1 MSDQKI
7 YYKDWPKNVPKTIDI
22 PNKTLVDFLEESV
35 KKYPN
40 NVITNFMGFHLT
52 YTQLQDIAYRTAKKL
67 NELGLQKGETV
78 ALQFTNNPAYI
89 SYYYGVLKAG
99 GVVTNLSPLFKSLE
113 VKRQLNDS
121 DAKIYIGWEGFN
133 GIVEPIIKDT
143 DVRHKFYSNLGPYLT
158 PDPMA
163 PPEYPMGGEPTFEDL
178 IRETSPDPPEVNIKS
193 EDIAMLQYTGG
204 TTGFPKGAMLT
215 HMNIVAN
222 VYQIKTWLAGIREG
236 EENFLAVLPF
246 YHIYMC
252 FVMNAVVHMGNTL
265 TCVFNPRETHE
276 VIEAIE
282 STKVTIFPGIA
293 PLFNNINNFE
303 GIEKHDLS
311 SIKFCFSGAAPL
323 PDDVRK
329 RFEELSGAKVR
340 EVYGLTEM
348 SPAVT
353 ANTFGDN
360 FKSGTAGMPLPNTD
374 VKIVSAD
381 GKVLGLNE
389 VGELWVRGP
398 QMMKGYYK
406 RAKETADSIINGWL
420 RTGDMALMDDDG
432 RIVIKE
438 RLKDMIKYKG
448 HSVYPTEVEDLL
460 FYNEAIEDCAVV
472 GVIDEDG
479 NENIK
484 AFIVLKD
491 KFKEKVREEA
501 IIEWSKKNMGFEKY
515 PRFVEFIE
523 EIPKT
528 IVGKI
533 LHRELRERK
542 NEED

>member
-7 YYKDWPKNVPKTIDI
+7 YYKDWPENVPKTIEI
-22 PNKTLVDFLEESV
+22 PQKTLVDFLEDSV
-35 KKYPN
+35 KNYPN
-40 NVITNFMGFHLT
+40 HAVTNFMGFQLT
-52 YTQLQDIAYRTAKKL
+52 YKQLQDISYRTATKL
-67 NELGLQKGETV
+67 TNLGLKKGETV

-99 GVVTNLSPLFKSLE
+99 GIVTNLSPLFKSLE

-133 GIVEPIIKDT
+133 GIVDPIIKDT
-143 DVRHKFYSNLGPYLT
+143 KVSHKFYSNLGPYLT

-163 PPEYPMGGEPTFEDL
+163 PLGYSMGGEPTFEDI
-178 IRETSPDPPEVNIKS
+178 IREITPNPPNLTIEP
-193 EDIAMLQYTGG
+193 EEIAMLQYTGG

-215 HMNIVAN
+215 HRNIVAN

-252 FVMNAVVHMGNTL
+252 FVMNAVIHMGNTL

-282 STKVTIFPGIA
+282 TTKVTIFPGIA
-293 PLFNNINNFE
+293 PLFNNINNYD
-303 GIEKHDLS
+303 GIENHDLS
-311 SIKFCFSGAAPL
+311 SIKYCFSGAAPL

-360 FKSGTAGMPLPNTD
+360 FKSGTAGMPLPNTE
-374 VKIVSAD
+374 VRIVDDD
-381 GKVLGLNE
+381 GNVLGLNE
-389 VGELWVRGP
+389 VGELWVKGP
-398 QMMKGYYK
+398 QMMQGYYK
-406 RAKETADSIINGWL
+406 RPKETTDTIIDGWL

-472 GVIDEDG
+472 GIIDDEG

-484 AFIVLKD
+484 AFIVLKE
-491 KFKEKVREEA
+491 KYKETINEQE
-501 IIEWSKKNMGFEKY
+501 IIDWSKENMGFEKY

-533 LHRELRERK
+533 LHRELREKTPR
-542 NEED
+542 

>member
-22 PNKTLVDFLEESV
+22 PEITLVDFLEDSV

-40 NVITNFMGFHLT
+40 HIITNFMGFQLT
-52 YTQLQDIAYRTAKKL
+52 YTQLQDIVHRTATKL
-67 NELGLQKGETV
+67 TELGLRKGETV

-133 GIVEPIIKDT
+133 GIVEPIIQET
-143 DVRHKFYSNLGPYLT
+143 DVQHKFYSNLGPYLT

-163 PPEYPMGGEPTFEDL
+163 PPEYPMGGEPTFEDI
-178 IRETSPDPPEVNIKS
+178 IRETSPDPPQVNLDPK
-193 EDIAMLQYTGG
+193 DIAMLQYTGG

-215 HMNIVAN
+215 HRNIVAN

-236 EENFLAVLPF
+236 EEIFLAVLPF

-252 FVMNAVVHMGNTL
+252 FVMNAVVHMGNSL

-276 VIEAIE
+276 IIEAIE

-293 PLFNNINNFE
+293 PLFNNINNYE
-303 GIEKHDLS
+303 GIEKYDLS
-311 SIKFCFSGAAPL
+311 SINFCFSGAAPL

-329 RFEELSGAKVR
+329 QFEELSGAKVR

-374 VKIVSAD
+374 VKIVGD
-381 GKVLGLNE
+381 NGEILGLNE

-406 RAKETADSIINGWL
+406 RPKETADTIINGWL

-432 RIVIKE
+432 RIIIKE

-460 FYNEAIEDCAVV
+460 FYNEVIEDCAVV
-472 GVIDEDG
+472 GIRDDEG

-484 AFIVLKD
+484 AFIVLKER
-491 KFKEKVREEA
+491 FKGQVSEQD
-501 IIEWSKKNMGFEKY
+501 IIDWSKKNMGFEKY
-515 PRFVEFIE
+515 PRFVEFID

-533 LHRELRERK
+533 LHRELREK
-542 NEED
+542 NSD

>member
-22 PNKTLVDFLEESV
+22 PDKTLVDFLEESV
-35 KKYPN
+35 ERYPN
-40 NVITNFMGFHLT
+40 QPVSNFMGFQLT
-52 YTQLQDIAYRTAKKL
+52 YTQLQDIIYRTATKL
-67 NELGLQKGETV
+67 SEIGLKKGETV

-99 GVVTNLSPLFKSLE
+99 GIVTNVSPLFKSLE

-121 DAKIYIGWEGFN
+121 DSKVYIGWEGFN
-133 GIVEPIIKDT
+133 GIVEPIIQDT
-143 DVRHKFYSNLGPYLT
+143 DVKHIFYSNLGPYLT
-158 PDPMA
+158 PEPMA
-163 PPEYPMGGEPTFEDL
+163 PPEYPMGGDPTFEDIL
-178 IRETSPDPPEVNIKS
+178 RETNPNPPQIKLDSEEV
-193 EDIAMLQYTGG
+193 AMLQYTGG

-215 HMNIVAN
+215 HRSMVAN

-236 EENFLAVLPF
+236 EENFLAALPF

-252 FVMNAVVHMGNTL
+252 FVMNAVIHMGNTL

-276 VIEAIE
+276 IIEAIE
-282 STKVTIFPGIA
+282 NTKVTIFPGIA
-293 PLFNNINNFE
+293 PLFNNINNYE
-303 GIEKHDLS
+303 GIEQHDLS
-311 SIKFCFSGAAPL
+311 SIKFCFSAAAPL

-329 RFEELSGAKVR
+329 KFEEISGAKVR

-353 ANTFGDN
+353 ANTFGEN
-360 FKSGTAGMPLPNTD
+360 FKSGTAGMPLPSTEA
-374 VKIVSAD
+374 KIVGD
-381 GKVLGLNE
+381 NGIVLGLNE

-406 RAKETADSIINGWL
+406 RPKETTETIIDGWL
-420 RTGDMALMDDDG
+420 RTGDMALMDEDG

-438 RLKDMIKYKG
+438 RLKDLIKYKG

-472 GVIDEDG
+472 GIIDEEG

-484 AFIVLKD
+484 AFIVLK
-491 KFKEKVREEA
+491 EKYKGKMSIQD

-533 LHRELRERK
+533 LHRELRER
-542 NEED
+542 NLE

>member
-7 YYKDWPKNVPKTIDI
+7 YYKDWPENVPKTIDI
-22 PNKTLVDFLEESV
+22 PEITLVDFLEDSV

-40 NVITNFMGFHLT
+40 HIITNFMGFQLT
-52 YTQLQDIAYRTAKKL
+52 YTQLQDIVHRTATKL
-67 NELGLQKGETV
+67 TELGLRKGETV

-133 GIVEPIIKDT
+133 GIVEPIIQET
-143 DVRHKFYSNLGPYLT
+143 DVQHKFYSNLGPYLT

-163 PPEYPMGGEPTFEDL
+163 PPEYPMGGEPTFEDI
-178 IRETSPDPPEVNIKS
+178 IRETSPDPPQVNLDPK
-193 EDIAMLQYTGG
+193 DIAMLQYTGG

-215 HMNIVAN
+215 HRNIVAN

-236 EENFLAVLPF
+236 EEIFLAVLPF

-252 FVMNAVVHMGNTL
+252 FVMNAVVHMGNSL

-276 VIEAIE
+276 IIEAIE

-293 PLFNNINNFE
+293 PLFNNINNYE
-303 GIEKHDLS
+303 GIEKYDLS
-311 SIKFCFSGAAPL
+311 SINFCFSGAAPL

-329 RFEELSGAKVR
+329 QFEELSGAKVR

-374 VKIVSAD
+374 VKIVGD
-381 GKVLGLNE
+381 NGEILGLNE

-406 RAKETADSIINGWL
+406 RPKETADTIINGWL

-432 RIVIKE
+432 RIIIKE

-460 FYNEAIEDCAVV
+460 FYNEVIEDCAVV
-472 GVIDEDG
+472 GIRDDEG

-484 AFIVLKD
+484 AFIVLKER
-491 KFKEKVREEA
+491 FKGQVSEQD
-501 IIEWSKKNMGFEKY
+501 IIDWSKKNMGFEKY
-515 PRFVEFIE
+515 PRFVEFID

-533 LHRELRERK
+533 LHRELREK
-542 NEED
+542 NSD

>member
-7 YYKDWPKNVPKTIDI
+7 YYKDWPKDVPKTIEI
-22 PNKTLVDFLEESV
+22 PNKTLVDFLEDSV
-35 KKYPN
+35 KKFPN
-40 NVITNFMGFHLT
+40 NIVTNFMGFQLT
-52 YTQLQDIAYRTAKKL
+52 YSQLQDIAYRTATKL
-67 NELGLQKGETV
+67 SELGVKKGETV

-89 SYYYGVLKAG
+89 SYYYGVLKTG
-99 GVVTNLSPLFKSLE
+99 GIVTNLSPLFKSLE

-121 DAKIYIGWEGFN
+121 DAIIYIGWEGFN
-133 GIVEPIIKDT
+133 GIVDPIIEETGVK
-143 DVRHKFYSNLGPYLT
+143 HKFYSNLGPYLS

-163 PPEYPMGGEPTFEDL
+163 PPEFPMGGEPTFEDL
-178 IRETSPDPPEVNIKS
+178 IRETKPNPPNVDINS
-193 EDIAMLQYTGG
+193 EDLAMLQYTGG

-215 HMNIVAN
+215 HKNIVAN
-222 VYQIKTWLAGIREG
+222 VYQIKTWLPGIAES
-236 EENFLAVLPF
+236 EDNFLAVLPF

-252 FVMNAVVHMGNTL
+252 FVMNAVIHLGDTL

-276 VIEAIE
+276 IIEAVE
-282 STKVTIFPGIA
+282 TTKVTVFPGIA
-293 PLFNNINNFE
+293 PLYNNINNYE
-303 GIEKHDLS
+303 GIEEHDLS
-311 SIKFCFSGAAPL
+311 SIRYCFSGAAPL

-329 RFEELSGAKVR
+329 KFEKLSGAKVR

-353 ANTFGDN
+353 ANTFDDN
-360 FKSGTAGMPLPNTD
+360 FKSGTAGMPLPNTE
-374 VKIVSAD
+374 VKIVSEE
-381 GKVLGLNE
+381 GKVLGINE
-389 VGELWVRGP
+389 VGELWVSGP

-406 RAKETADSIINGWL
+406 RPEETKNTIIDGWL
-420 RTGDMALMDDDG
+420 RTGDMALMNDDG
-432 RIVIKE
+432 RIMIKE

-460 FYNEAIEDCAVV
+460 FYNDTIEDCAVV
-472 GVIDEDG
+472 GIIDKEG

-491 KFKEKVREEA
+491 EFKGQVSEQE
-501 IIEWSKKNMGFEKY
+501 IIDWSKKNMGFEKY
-515 PRFVEFIE
+515 PRFVEFID

-533 LHRELRERK
+533 LHRELREK
-542 NEED
+542 EAEK

>member
-7 YYKDWPKNVPKTIDI
+7 YYKDWPENVPKTIDI
-22 PNKTLVDFLEESV
+22 PENTLVDFLEDSV

-40 NVITNFMGFHLT
+40 HIITNFMGFQLT
-52 YTQLQDIAYRTAKKL
+52 YTQLQDITYRTATKL
-67 NELGLQKGETV
+67 NELGLKKGETV

-99 GVVTNLSPLFKSLE
+99 GVVTNLSPLFKGLE

-133 GIVEPIIKDT
+133 GIVEPIIQETEVK
-143 DVRHKFYSNLGPYLT
+143 HKFYSNLGPYLS

-163 PPEYPMGGEPTFEDL
+163 PPEYPMGGEPTFEDI
-178 IRETSPDPPEVNIKS
+178 IRETSPDPPQVNLDP

-215 HMNIVAN
+215 HRNIVAN

-236 EENFLAVLPF
+236 EEIFLAVLPF

-293 PLFNNINNFE
+293 PLFNNINNYE

-311 SIKFCFSGAAPL
+311 SINFCFSGAAPL
-323 PDDVRK
+323 PDDVRTQ
-329 RFEELSGAKVR
+329 FEKLSGAKVR

-374 VKIVSAD
+374 VKIVGD
-381 GKVLGLNE
+381 NGEILGLNE

-406 RAKETADSIINGWL
+406 RPKETVDTIIDGWL

-472 GVIDEDG
+472 GIRDEEG

-484 AFIVLKD
+484 AFIVLKE
-491 KFKEKVREEA
+491 KFKGKVSEQD
-501 IIEWSKKNMGFEKY
+501 IIDWSKNNMGFEKY
-515 PRFVEFIE
+515 PRFVEFID

-533 LHRELRERK
+533 LHRELREK
-542 NEED
+542 KSD

>member
-7 YYKDWPKNVPKTIDI
+7 YYKDWPENVPKTIDI
-22 PNKTLVDFLEESV
+22 PENTLVDFLEDSV
-35 KKYPN
+35 RKYPN
-40 NVITNFMGFHLT
+40 HIITNFMGFQLT
-52 YTQLQDIAYRTAKKL
+52 YTQLQNIAYRTATKL
-67 NELGLQKGETV
+67 AELGLKKGETV

-133 GIVEPIIKDT
+133 GIVEPIIQET
-143 DVRHKFYSNLGPYLT
+143 EVQHKFYSNLGPYLS

-163 PPEYPMGGEPTFEDL
+163 PPEYPMGGEPTFEDI
-178 IRETSPDPPEVNIKS
+178 IRETSPDPPQVNLDP

-215 HMNIVAN
+215 HRNIVAN
-222 VYQIKTWLAGIREG
+222 VFQIKTWLAGIREG
-236 EENFLAVLPF
+236 EEIFLAVLPF

-293 PLFNNINNFE
+293 PLFNNINNYE
-303 GIEKHDLS
+303 GIENHDLS
-311 SIKFCFSGAAPL
+311 SINFCFSGAAPL
-323 PDDVRK
+323 PDDVRTQ
-329 RFEELSGAKVR
+329 FEKLSGAKVR

-374 VKIVSAD
+374 VKIVGD
-381 GKVLGLNE
+381 NGEILGLNE

-406 RAKETADSIINGWL
+406 RPKETADTIIDGWL
-420 RTGDMALMDDDG
+420 RTGDMALMDDNG

-472 GVIDEDG
+472 GIRDEEG

-484 AFIVLKD
+484 SFIVLKD
-491 KFKEKVREEA
+491 KFKGKVSEQD
-501 IIEWSKKNMGFEKY
+501 IIDWSKKNMGFEKY
-515 PRFVEFIE
+515 PRFVEFID

-542 NEED
+542 PD

>member
-7 YYKDWPKNVPKTIDI
+7 YYKDWPENVPKTIDI
-22 PNKTLVDFLEESV
+22 PEITLVDFLEDSV

-40 NVITNFMGFHLT
+40 HIITNFMGFQLT
-52 YTQLQDIAYRTAKKL
+52 YTQLQDIVYRTATKL
-67 NELGLQKGETV
+67 TELGLRKGETV

-133 GIVEPIIKDT
+133 GIVEPIIQET
-143 DVRHKFYSNLGPYLT
+143 DVQHKFYSNLGPYLT

-163 PPEYPMGGEPTFEDL
+163 PPEYPMGGEPTFEDI
-178 IRETSPDPPEVNIKS
+178 IRETSPDPPQVNLDPK
-193 EDIAMLQYTGG
+193 DIAMLQYTGG

-215 HMNIVAN
+215 HRNIVAN

-236 EENFLAVLPF
+236 EEIFLAVLPF

-252 FVMNAVVHMGNTL
+252 FVMNAVVHMGNSL

-276 VIEAIE
+276 IIEAIE

-293 PLFNNINNFE
+293 PLFNNINNYE
-303 GIEKHDLS
+303 GIEKYDLS
-311 SIKFCFSGAAPL
+311 SINFCFSGAAPL

-329 RFEELSGAKVR
+329 QFEELSGAKVR

-374 VKIVSAD
+374 VKIVGD
-381 GKVLGLNE
+381 NGEILGLNE

-406 RAKETADSIINGWL
+406 RPKETADTIINGWL

-432 RIVIKE
+432 RIIIKE

-460 FYNEAIEDCAVV
+460 FYNEVIEDCAVV
-472 GVIDEDG
+472 GIRDDEG

-484 AFIVLKD
+484 AFIVLKER
-491 KFKEKVREEA
+491 FKGQVSEQD
-501 IIEWSKKNMGFEKY
+501 IIDWSKKNMGFEKY
-515 PRFVEFIE
+515 PRFVEFID

-533 LHRELRERK
+533 LHRELREK
-542 NEED
+542 NSD

>member
-7 YYKDWPKNVPKTIDI
+7 YYKDWPKDVPKTISI
-22 PNKTLVDFLEESV
+22 PDKTLVDFLEESV
-35 KKYPN
+35 KNYPN
-40 NVITNFMGFHLT
+40 NAITNFMGFQLS
-52 YTQLQDIAYRTAKKL
+52 YTQLQDIVYRTATKL
-67 NELGLQKGETV
+67 HDLGLKKGETV

-99 GVVTNLSPLFKSLE
+99 GVVTNISPLFKSLE

-121 DAKIYIGWEGFN
+121 DTKIYIGWEGFN
-133 GIVEPIIKDT
+133 GIVEPIIQDT
-143 DVRHKFYSNLGPYLT
+143 NVQHKFYSNLGPYLT

-163 PPEYPMGGEPTFEDL
+163 PPEYQMGGEPTIEDVL
-178 IRETSPDPPEVNIKS
+178 REINPDPPQVKMHP

-215 HMNIVAN
+215 HKNIVAN
-222 VYQIKTWLAGIREG
+222 VYQIKTWLTGIREG

-311 SIKFCFSGAAPL
+311 SIKYCFSGAAPL

-374 VKIVSAD
+374 VKIVGED
-381 GKVLGLNE
+381 GKVLGLNN

-406 RAKETADSIINGWL
+406 RPKETADTIIDGWL

-472 GVIDEDG
+472 GIIDENGD
-479 NENIK
+479 ENIK
-484 AFIVLKD
+484 AFIVLKE
-491 KFKEKVREEA
+491 KFKGKINEQDIVD
-501 IIEWSKKNMGFEKY
+501 WSKKNMGFEKY
-515 PRFVEFIE
+515 PRYVEFIE

-533 LHRELRERK
+533 LHRELREK
-542 NEED
+542 KSE

>member
-7 YYKDWPKNVPKTIDI
+7 YYKDWPENVPKTIDI
-22 PNKTLVDFLEESV
+22 PEKTLVDFLEDSV

-40 NVITNFMGFHLT
+40 HIITNFMGFQLT
-52 YTQLQDIAYRTAKKL
+52 YTQLQDIVHRTATKL
-67 NELGLQKGETV
+67 TELGLRKGETV

-133 GIVEPIIKDT
+133 GIVEPIIQET
-143 DVRHKFYSNLGPYLT
+143 DVQHKFYSNLGPYLS

-163 PPEYPMGGEPTFEDL
+163 PPEYPMGGEPTFEDI
-178 IRETSPDPPEVNIKS
+178 IRETSPDPPQVNLDPK
-193 EDIAMLQYTGG
+193 DIAMLQYTGG

-215 HMNIVAN
+215 HRNIVAN

-236 EENFLAVLPF
+236 EEIFLAVLPF

-252 FVMNAVVHMGNTL
+252 FVMNAVVHMGNSL

-276 VIEAIE
+276 IIEAIE

-293 PLFNNINNFE
+293 PLFNNINNYE

-311 SIKFCFSGAAPL
+311 SINFCFSGAAPL

-329 RFEELSGAKVR
+329 QFEELSGAKVR

-374 VKIVSAD
+374 VKIVGD
-381 GKVLGLNE
+381 NGEILGLNE

-406 RAKETADSIINGWL
+406 RPKETADTIINGWL

-432 RIVIKE
+432 RIIIKE

-460 FYNEAIEDCAVV
+460 FYNEVIEDCAVV
-472 GVIDEDG
+472 GIRDDEG

-484 AFIVLKD
+484 AFIVLKER
-491 KFKEKVREEA
+491 FKGQVSEQD
-501 IIEWSKKNMGFEKY
+501 IIDWSKKNMGFEKY
-515 PRFVEFIE
+515 PRFVEFID

-533 LHRELRERK
+533 LHRELREK
-542 NEED
+542 NSD

>member
-7 YYKDWPKNVPKTIDI
+7 YYKDWPENVPKTIDI
-22 PNKTLVDFLEESV
+22 PENTLVDFLEDSV

-40 NVITNFMGFHLT
+40 HIITNFMGFQLT
-52 YTQLQDIAYRTAKKL
+52 YTQLQDIVYRTATKL
-67 NELGLQKGETV
+67 TELGLRKGETV

-133 GIVEPIIKDT
+133 GIVEPIIQET
-143 DVRHKFYSNLGPYLT
+143 DVQHKFYSNLGPYLA

-163 PPEYPMGGEPTFEDL
+163 PPEYPMGGEPTFEDI
-178 IRETSPDPPEVNIKS
+178 IRETSPDPPQLNLDP

-215 HMNIVAN
+215 HRNIVAN

-236 EENFLAVLPF
+236 EETFLAVLPF

-293 PLFNNINNFE
+293 PLFNNINNYE

-311 SIKFCFSGAAPL
+311 SINFCFSGAAPL
-323 PDDVRK
+323 PDDVRTQ
-329 RFEELSGAKVR
+329 FEKLSGAKVR

-374 VKIVSAD
+374 VKIVGD
-381 GKVLGLNE
+381 NGEILGLNE

-406 RAKETADSIINGWL
+406 RPKETADTIIDGWL

-460 FYNEAIEDCAVV
+460 FYNESIEDCAVV
-472 GVIDEDG
+472 GIRDEEG

-484 AFIVLKD
+484 AFIVLKER
-491 KFKEKVREEA
+491 FKGQVSEQE
-501 IIEWSKKNMGFEKY
+501 IIDWSKKNMGFEKY
-515 PRFVEFIE
+515 PRFVEFID

-533 LHRELRERK
+533 LHRELREK
-542 NEED
+542 NSD

>member
-1 MSDQKI
+1 
-7 YYKDWPKNVPKTIDI
+7 
-22 PNKTLVDFLEESV
+22 
-35 KKYPN
+35 
-40 NVITNFMGFHLT
+40 
-52 YTQLQDIAYRTAKKL
+52 
-67 NELGLQKGETV
+67 
-78 ALQFTNNPAYI
+78 
-89 SYYYGVLKAG
+89 
-99 GVVTNLSPLFKSLE
+99 
-113 VKRQLNDS
+113 
-121 DAKIYIGWEGFN
+121 
-133 GIVEPIIKDT
+133 
-143 DVRHKFYSNLGPYLT
+143 
-158 PDPMA
+158 
-163 PPEYPMGGEPTFEDL
+163 
-178 IRETSPDPPEVNIKS
+178 
-193 EDIAMLQYTGG
+193 
-204 TTGFPKGAMLT
+204 
-215 HMNIVAN
+215 
-222 VYQIKTWLAGIREG
+222 
-236 EENFLAVLPF
+236 
-246 YHIYMC
+246 
-252 FVMNAVVHMGNTL
+252 MNAVVHMGNTL

-311 SIKFCFSGAAPL
+311 SIKYCFSGAAPL

-374 VKIVSAD
+374 VKIVGED
-381 GKVLGLNE
+381 GKVLGLNN

-406 RAKETADSIINGWL
+406 RPKETADTIIEGWL

-472 GVIDEDG
+472 GIIDEKGD
-479 NENIK
+479 ENIK
-484 AFIVLKD
+484 AFIVLKEN
-491 KFKEKVREEA
+491 FKGKINEQD
-501 IIEWSKKNMGFEKY
+501 IIDWSKKNMGFEKY
-515 PRFVEFIE
+515 PRYVEFIE

-533 LHRELRERK
+533 LHRELREK
-542 NEED
+542 KSE

>member
-7 YYKDWPKNVPKTIDI
+7 YYKDWPENVPKTIDI
-22 PNKTLVDFLEESV
+22 PDITLVDFLETSV

-40 NVITNFMGFHLT
+40 HIITNFMGFQLT
-52 YTQLQDIAYRTAKKL
+52 YTQLQDITYRTAAKL
-67 NELGLQKGETV
+67 TELGLQKGETV

-121 DAKIYIGWEGFN
+121 DAQIYIGWEGFN
-133 GIVEPIIKDT
+133 GIVEPIIQETGVK
-143 DVRHKFYSNLGPYLT
+143 HKFYSNLGPYLT

-163 PPEYPMGGEPTFEDL
+163 PPEYTMGGEPTIEDI
-178 IRETSPDPPEVNIKS
+178 IRETNPNPPQVNIDPK
-193 EDIAMLQYTGG
+193 DIAMLQYTGG

-215 HMNIVAN
+215 HRNIVAN
-222 VYQIKTWLAGIREG
+222 VYQIKTWLGGIREG

-276 VIEAIE
+276 IIEAIE

-293 PLFNNINNFE
+293 PLFNNINNYE
-303 GIEKHDLS
+303 GIEQHDLS
-311 SIKFCFSGAAPL
+311 SINYCFSGAAPL

-374 VKIVSAD
+374 VKIVGD
-381 GKVLGLNE
+381 NGEILGLNE

-406 RAKETADSIINGWL
+406 RPKETADTIIDGWL

-460 FYNEAIEDCAVV
+460 FYNEVIEDCAVV
-472 GVIDEDG
+472 GVRDEEG

-484 AFIVLKD
+484 AFIVLKER
-491 KFKEKVREEA
+491 FKGKVSEQD
-501 IIEWSKKNMGFEKY
+501 IVDWSKKNMGFEKY
-515 PRFVEFIE
+515 PRFVEFIN

-533 LHRELRERK
+533 LHRELREK
-542 NEED
+542 DPD